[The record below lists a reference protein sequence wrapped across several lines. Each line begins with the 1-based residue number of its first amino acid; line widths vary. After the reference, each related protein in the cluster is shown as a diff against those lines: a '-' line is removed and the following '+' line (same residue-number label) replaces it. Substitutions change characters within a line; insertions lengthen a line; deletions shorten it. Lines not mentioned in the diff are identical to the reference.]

1 MMMES
6 LITATIVDIR
16 PAEFTLLFE
25 SEDRCNAFITDPQR
39 ALSLYDRAVQL
50 PALKIL
56 HKERQQ
62 SGQWL
67 ATLTCRSPQEN
78 KQCYW
83 QLKLCRPH
91 EETPE
96 SAATLPRRHL
106 YDWSEK
112 ARQTRLT
119 WLRQHTGHTLN
130 QIATTRLQ
138 AEKLQS
144 HLEGFIG
151 SVEVPVGIAGPLLIN
166 GWRAKGIFYAPLATS
181 EGALVASVSR
191 GASAITHSGGATARV
206 TGQRMMRS
214 PRFEFPSVRDALA
227 FCAWAEDYFTDISDI
242 VRQHSRFAR
251 LTSLTPRIIGNAVH
265 LTFTYHTADAAGQNM
280 TTTCTWQACRWI
292 LAHLPLALTPQR
304 YILESNLSSD
314 KKSSWSSF
322 AQGRGTQVIA
332 EATLTAAAC
341 RSRLRIEPA
350 QLVGAFQGF
359 CEGSVAAGMT
369 GVNINTAN
377 VIAAMFTAL
386 GQDIACSHES
396 SLSQLQMRLTPEGNV
411 YCSMTLPALVI
422 GTVGGGTT
430 LPDQAECLQMLGCQG
445 ANGSERLAEII
456 ASFCLALD
464 ISTLSALASDEF
476 AKSHERL
483 GRQRRTAPPGRRGGD
498 PLHRCFQHAR
508 YTAAWGEQPPAHIA
522 PMRWQGN
529 QDSILTA
536 LSSHSATLPVGLFAY
551 RLQRE
556 DGTQV
561 AALLKHKP
569 PTDAITQLLHSLAA
583 GCTPELAEL
592 LARLLPASE
601 FSHAREREMA
611 LITQSDPAFTRHVP
625 TLYGT
630 YEEGQQSVIIEELLG
645 EEVLL
650 NSLSSGVRWQQPQI
664 DAALRGIADIHAL
677 WYRRHDDLQTTFRH
691 IDFPSVDTIN
701 SMVPLWQAIAAFSHR
716 TAPQLFT
723 TSLLHHWLDC
733 AENSAAQWRELA
745 TLPRTLVHND
755 FSPRN
760 IALRREDSRLCCW
773 DWELATLHVPQR
785 DLAELLTWTLD
796 ERTTLPTLLHH
807 VAFHRSQL
815 ATRLGTAIDAGEWY
829 RGFCLALRDF
839 GLRRLSFYL
848 MLHHVKPRPWFPAL
862 LRTWGHLVELS
873 QQRI

>member
-1 MMMES
+1 
-6 LITATIVDIR
+6 
-16 PAEFTLLFE
+16 
-25 SEDRCNAFITDPQR
+25 
-39 ALSLYDRAVQL
+39 
-50 PALKIL
+50 
-56 HKERQQ
+56 
-62 SGQWL
+62 
-67 ATLTCRSPQEN
+67 
-78 KQCYW
+78 
-83 QLKLCRPH
+83 
-91 EETPE
+91 
-96 SAATLPRRHL
+96 
-106 YDWSEK
+106 
-112 ARQTRLT
+112 
-119 WLRQHTGHTLN
+119 
-130 QIATTRLQ
+130 
-138 AEKLQS
+138 
-144 HLEGFIG
+144 
-151 SVEVPVGIAGPLLIN
+151 
-166 GWRAKGIFYAPLATS
+166 
-181 EGALVASVSR
+181 
-191 GASAITHSGGATARV
+191 
-206 TGQRMMRS
+206 MMRS

-611 LITQSDPAFTRHVP
+611 LITQSIPPLPAMCRRSTAP
-625 TLYGT
+625 TKRDNRA
-630 YEEGQQSVIIEELLG
+630 S
-645 EEVLL
+645 
-650 NSLSSGVRWQQPQI
+650 SLRNCSGKKCCLTASPAACAGSSRRSMPRCGASPISMRS
-664 DAALRGIADIHAL
+664 GIAAMMTCKPPFAISISPRSTPSTA
-677 WYRRHDDLQTTFRH
+677 WCRCGRPSPLQ
-691 IDFPSVDTIN
+691 PSHCAT
-701 SMVPLWQAIAAFSHR
+701 AFHHIAA
-716 TAPQLFT
+716 A
-723 TSLLHHWLDC
+723 SL
-733 AENSAAQWRELA
+733 A
-745 TLPRTLVHND
+745 
-755 FSPRN
+755 
-760 IALRREDSRLCCW
+760 
-773 DWELATLHVPQR
+773 
-785 DLAELLTWTLD
+785 
-796 ERTTLPTLLHH
+796 
-807 VAFHRSQL
+807 
-815 ATRLGTAIDAGEWY
+815 
-829 RGFCLALRDF
+829 
-839 GLRRLSFYL
+839 GLRR
-848 MLHHVKPRPWFPAL
+848 K
-862 LRTWGHLVELS
+862 
-873 QQRI
+873 QRGAVARAGDAAENAGA

>member
-1 MMMES
+1 MES

-16 PAEFTLLFE
+16 QAEFTLLFE
-25 SEDRCNAFITDPQR
+25 SEERCNAFITDPR
-39 ALSLYDRAVQL
+39 RRLSLYDRAVQL
-50 PALKIL
+50 PALKLL

-62 SGQWL
+62 SGEWL
-67 ATLTCRSPQEN
+67 AILTCRSAQEN

-83 QLKLCRPH
+83 QLKLCQPRGKIA
-91 EETPE
+91 E
-96 SAATLPRRHL
+96 SVTTLPRRHL
-106 YDWSEK
+106 YDWSEP
-112 ARQTRLT
+112 ARQKRLA
-119 WLRQHTGHTLN
+119 WLRQHTGHDLN
-130 QIATTRLQ
+130 QLSATHLQ

-214 PRFEFPSVRDALA
+214 PRFEFLSLHEALA
-227 FCAWAEDYFTDISDI
+227 FCAWAEDYFVDISNV
-242 VRQHSRFAR
+242 VRQHSHFAR
-251 LTSLTPRIIGNAVH
+251 LTSLTPRVIGNAVH

-280 TTTCTWQACRWI
+280 TTTCTWQACKWI
-292 LAHLPLALTPQR
+292 LSHLPVALTPQR

-341 RSRLRIEPA
+341 RSHLRIAPA
-350 QLVGAFQGF
+350 QLVEAFQGF

-377 VIAAMFTAL
+377 IIAAMFTAL

-396 SLSQLQMRLTPEGNV
+396 SLSQLQMRLTPEGNL

-430 LPDQAECLQMLGCQG
+430 LPDQSECLQMLGCQG

-456 ASFCLALD
+456 AAFCLALD
-464 ISTLSALASDEF
+464 ISTLSALANDEF

-483 GRQRRTAPPGRRGGD
+483 GRKQRNAAPGKAEGD

-508 YTAAWGEQPPAHIA
+508 YTAAWGERPPRSATAI
-522 PMRWQGN
+522 RWQGN

-536 LSSHSATLPVGLFAY
+536 FSSHTATLPVGLFAY
-551 RLQRE
+551 NLQRE

-569 PTDAITQLLHSLAA
+569 QSEAIAQLLHSLAA
-583 GCTPELAEL
+583 GCAPEIAEL
-592 LARLLPASE
+592 LKRLLPASE
-601 FSHAREREMA
+601 FHHAREREMA

-630 YEEGQQSVIIEELLG
+630 YEDGKQSIIIEELLG
-645 EEVLL
+645 QEVLL
-650 NSLSSGVRWQQPQI
+650 NSLSNGLRWQRAQI
-664 DAALRGIADIHAL
+664 DAALHGIADIHAL
-677 WYRRHDDLQTTFRH
+677 WYRRYDALQTTFRY
-691 IDFPSVDTIN
+691 IDFPSVDTIA

-716 TAPQLFT
+716 TAPLLFT
-723 TSLLHHWLDC
+723 TPLLHHWLDC
-733 AENSAAQWRELA
+733 AENSAAQWRELS

-760 IALRREDSRLCCW
+760 IALRREDLRLCCW

-796 ERTTLPTLLHH
+796 EHTPLPTLLHH
-807 VAFHRSQL
+807 VELHRCQL
-815 ATRLGTAIDAGEWY
+815 AKRLATTIDAGEWY
-829 RGFCLALRDF
+829 RGFYLALRDF

-848 MLHHVKPRPWFPAL
+848 MLHHVKPRPWFPAI

>member
-1 MMMES
+1 MMKS
-6 LITATIVDIR
+6 LITATIVDIH
-16 PAEFTLLFE
+16 PTEFTLLFE
-25 SEDRCNAFITDPQR
+25 SEDRCDAFISGPQR
-39 ALSLYDRAVQL
+39 ALSLYEQAVQL
-50 PALKIL
+50 PALRLL

-62 SGQWL
+62 SGQWS
-67 ATLTCRSPQEN
+67 ATLTCRSAREN

-83 QLKLCRPH
+83 QLKLCHPRDAPLQ
-91 EETPE
+91 
-96 SAATLPRRHL
+96 SAAALPRRHL

-112 ARQTRLT
+112 GRQKRLV
-119 WLRQHTGHTLN
+119 WLRQHTGHALN
-130 QIATTRLQ
+130 RLSATHLQ
-138 AEKLQS
+138 AETLQS

-214 PRFEFPSVRDALA
+214 PRFEFLSVRDALA

-251 LTSLTPRIIGNAVH
+251 LTSLTPRVIGNAVH

-292 LAHLPLALTPQR
+292 LEHLPLALTPQR

-341 RSRLRIEPA
+341 RSCLRIAPA
-350 QLVGAFQGF
+350 QLVEAFQGF

-396 SLSQLQMRLTPEGNV
+396 SLSQLQMRLTPEGDV
-411 YCSMTLPALVI
+411 YCSMTLPALVV

-430 LPDQAECLQMLGCQG
+430 LPDQAECLQMLGCHG
-445 ANGSERLAEII
+445 TNGSERLAEII

-476 AKSHERL
+476 AKSHEQL
-483 GRQRRTAPPGRRGGD
+483 GRQRRSAPSGRAEED
-498 PLHRCFQHAR
+498 PLCRCFQRAR
-508 YTAAWGEQPPAHIA
+508 YTAAWGEEPPRSVTA
-522 PMRWQGN
+522 MRWQGS
-529 QDSILTA
+529 QESILTA
-536 LSSHSATLPVGLFAY
+536 LSSHSATLPIGLFAY

-569 PTDAITQLLHSLAA
+569 QTDAIAQLLHSLAA
-583 GCTPELAEL
+583 GCAPELADL
-592 LARLLPASE
+592 LVRLLPVSE

-611 LITQSDPAFTRHVP
+611 LITQTDPAFTRHVP

-630 YEEGQQSVIIEELLG
+630 YEDGKHSIIIEELLG
-645 EEVLL
+645 EEALL
-650 NSLSSGVRWQQPQI
+650 NSLSNGVRWQPAQI
-664 DAALRGIADIHAL
+664 DAALQGIADIHAL
-677 WYRRHDDLQTTFRH
+677 WYRRDDALQATFFH
-691 IDFPSVDTIN
+691 IDSPSIDTIS
-701 SMVPLWQAIAAFSHR
+701 SMVPLWQAIATFSHR
-716 TAPQLFT
+716 SAPLLFT
-723 TSLLHHWLDC
+723 TPLLHHWLKC
-733 AENSAAQWRELA
+733 AGESTAQWRELA

-760 IALRREDSRLCCW
+760 IALRREDARLCCW

-796 ERTTLPTLLHH
+796 ERTTLQTLLHH
-807 VAFHRSQL
+807 VEFHRRQL
-815 ATRLGTAIDAGEWY
+815 ARRLGTAIDVGEWY
-829 RGFCLALRDF
+829 RGFWLALRDF

-848 MLHHVKPRPWFPAL
+848 MLHHVKPRPWFPAI
-862 LRTWGHLVELS
+862 LRTWGHLIELS
-873 QQRI
+873 EQRI

>member
-1 MMMES
+1 MMES
-6 LITATIVDIR
+6 LITATIVDIHPTR
-16 PAEFTLLFE
+16 FTLLFE
-25 SEDRCNAFITDPQR
+25 SEERCDALIAHPQR
-39 ALSLYDRAVQL
+39 ALSLYDRAIQL
-50 PALKIL
+50 PALKLL

-67 ATLTCRSPQEN
+67 ATLTCRSAQEN

-83 QLKLCRPH
+83 QLKLCHPRDDLPL
-91 EETPE
+91 

-112 ARQTRLT
+112 ARQKRLA
-119 WLRQHTGHTLN
+119 WLRQHTGHALK
-130 QIATTRLQ
+130 QIATTSLQ

-166 GWRAKGIFYAPLATS
+166 GRRAKGIFYAPFATS

-214 PRFEFPSVRDALA
+214 PRFEFLSVRDAIA
-227 FCAWAEDYFTDISDI
+227 FCTWAEDYFSDISDI
-242 VRQHSRFAR
+242 VRKHSRFAR
-251 LTSLTPRIIGNAVH
+251 LISLMPRVIGNAVH

-292 LAHLPLALTPQR
+292 LEHLPLALTPQR

-332 EATLTAAAC
+332 EATLSAAAC

-350 QLVGAFQGF
+350 QLVEAFHGF

-377 VIAAMFTAL
+377 VIAAMYTAL

-396 SLSQLQMRLTPEGNV
+396 SLSQLQMRLTPEGDV

-422 GTVGGGTT
+422 GTVGGGTA
-430 LPDQAECLQMLGCQG
+430 LPDQAECLTMLGCLG

-483 GRQRRTAPPGRRGGD
+483 GRKQRHAPPGKAED
-498 PLHRCFQHAR
+498 EPLHRCFQHAR
-508 YTAAWGEQPPAHIA
+508 YTAAWGEKPPRSVTAI
-522 PMRWQGN
+522 RWQGN

-536 LSSHSATLPVGLFAY
+536 LSSPAATLPIGLFAY

-569 PTDAITQLLHSLAA
+569 QTGAIAQLLHSLAA
-583 GCTPELAEL
+583 GCAPELVDL
-592 LARLLPASE
+592 LARVLPASE

-611 LITQSDPAFTRHVP
+611 LITQTDPAFTRHVP

-630 YEEGQQSVIIEELLG
+630 YEDGEHSIIIEELLG

-650 NSLSSGVRWQQPQI
+650 NSLSNGMRWQPAQI

-677 WYRRHDDLQTTFRH
+677 WYRHHDALQATFRH
-691 IDFPSVDTIN
+691 IDSPSVDTIS
-701 SMVPLWQAIAAFSHR
+701 SMVPLWQAIATFSHR
-716 TAPQLFT
+716 SAPQLVT
-723 TSLLHHWLDC
+723 TPLLHHWLAC

-745 TLPRTLVHND
+745 AMPRTLVHND

-760 IALRREDSRLCCW
+760 IALRREDARLCCW

-796 ERTTLPTLLHH
+796 ERTTLQTLLHH
-807 VAFHRSQL
+807 VEVHRRELS
-815 ATRLGTAIDAGEWY
+815 TRVGTAIDAGEWY

-862 LRTWGHLVELS
+862 LRTWGHLIELS